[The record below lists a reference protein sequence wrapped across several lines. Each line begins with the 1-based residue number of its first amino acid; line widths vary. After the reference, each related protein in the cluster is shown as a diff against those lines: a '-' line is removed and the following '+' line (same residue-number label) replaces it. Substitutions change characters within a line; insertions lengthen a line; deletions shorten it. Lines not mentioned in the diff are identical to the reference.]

1 MLKFLNKHWDIMKTN
16 MSRLFN
22 AWIKSRC
29 YEHMDKP
36 IPFSRNT
43 KLKSGSMGPKTKE
56 KLMVYIVKI
65 ETLPI

>member
-1 MLKFLNKHWDIMKTN
+1 MLGSNLNVMNT
-16 MSRLFN
+16 
-22 AWIKSRC
+22 WI
-29 YEHMDKP
+29 KP

-56 KLMVYIVKI
+56 KLMIYIVKI